1 MTPLLLLALAVT
13 PWNIAESP
21 PRHLELF
28 ATKPVPDKNVFGKVS
43 PALASVAAFSKSAHP
58 FLDSLSV
65 EQRAAFTRLV
75 ELSVAKKPEQ
85 VSFAFAKS
93 RQEPELPVAFIELAD
108 VTLSPAT
115 KSVERRLMTSGDCA
129 SDGESC
135 TPEDIGLSIEQ
146 PVRVVRDEQK
156 RIRALA
162 FRTERH
168 VTQDNHS
175 GKKVTAKNAREHEF
189 SSELLEFDETGR
201 LIRSVKWSRSD
212 NDMRYLPGIDVQAWT
227 YEWKDGALV
236 QATGILVTEDSDALD
251 LLVREKKFAA
261 PPKPK

>member
-1 MTPLLLLALAVT
+1 MTPLLLIALTVT

-28 ATKPVPDKNVFGKVS
+28 ASKPVPDQNTFGTVLPS
-43 PALASVAAFSKSAHP
+43 LASVAAFWKSKHP
-58 FLDSLSV
+58 LLDSFSA
-65 EQRAAFTRLV
+65 EQRAALGKLV
-75 ELSVAKKPEQ
+75 ELSAAKTAPEQ
-85 VSFAFAKS
+85 VRVTLSRS

-108 VTLSPAT
+108 VTLAPAS
-115 KSVERRLMTSGDCA
+115 KNVERRLMTSGDCS
-129 SDGESC
+129 SDGETC

-146 PVRVVRDEQK
+146 PTRVVRDAEK
-156 RIRALA
+156 RIRMLA

-189 SSELLEFDETGR
+189 TSELLEFDESGR

-212 NDMRYLPGIDVQAWT
+212 NDLRYLPGIDIQPWS
-227 YEWKDGALV
+227 YDWKDGTLARATATLV
-236 QATGILVTEDSDALD
+236 NEDSDALD
-251 LLVREKKFAA
+251 LLVREKKFVV
-261 PPKPK
+261 P